1 MERARAVWPAGRP
14 VISASRIRVLASAAG
29 QVIGAEDMFG
39 KAGFPIVTLVAA
51 ICAVFG
57 ARATAAAPAPTTLI
71 RDVAVF
77 DGARSIGRHDV
88 LLAGGRIAAI
98 DFKGKP
104 AAGTV
109 IVEGKG
115 RTLLP
120 GLIDSHV
127 HAFQA
132 LDIPL
137 LFGVTTQLDMF
148 MDIKGA
154 RETKARMAR
163 GENTAAADLYTAGT
177 LATAPHGHGTEYGIA
192 IPTLTTPGEA
202 EAWVTARIAEGS
214 DYIKIIDEPGT
225 TVGRALPTLDVP
237 TIRALVAAAHR
248 HGKLAVVHAESLA
261 TANDSVNAGADG
273 LMHLFIDTDGG
284 EAFAHLAKAHHV
296 FVTPTYTVFEGFFG
310 RAGGAILL
318 RRNPDF
324 ATLLTKAATAT
335 LHQSFGQDRSAILDQ
350 REAAN
355 IMALRRAGV
364 PLLAGTDSGNPGTW
378 YGASLHREL
387 DLLVKAGLT
396 PAEALTAATA
406 APAKA
411 FRLADRGRIARGL
424 VADVLLVEGDP
435 TVDIGA
441 VHHIVDVWKDGVSAA
456 PLRAAQRAKV
466 AAELAQAGAP
476 AMLLPADGRIGLFS
490 NAGGKTVLAAP
501 FGVGWSP
508 TTDAIMAG
516 KSHIDLAVAGA
527 APDGQPALVMTG
539 ALTPDFAFP
548 WAGVGFMPGAK
559 PFAPINLSSAT
570 AITFWTRG
578 EGAAFA
584 VLGFSA
590 AAQRP
595 ASAAFPV
602 GADWKQVTIP
612 FDEIKGFDP
621 RAATMLAIIATTQPG
636 PFRLEIADVR
646 LVGR

>member
-1 MERARAVWPAGRP
+1 MMGRLG
-14 VISASRIRVLASAAG
+14 RRLLA
-29 QVIGAEDMFG
+29 
-39 KAGFPIVTLVAA
+39 LVAA
-51 ICAVFG
+51 LCAGLVAHGVG
-57 ARATAAAPAPTTLI
+57 AVEAPTTLI
-71 RDVAVF
+71 RNVAVF
-77 DGARSIGRHDV
+77 DGERTIGRHDV

-98 DFKGKP
+98 DFRGTP

-109 IVEGKG
+109 VVEGKG

-148 MDIKGA
+148 MAIEDA

-163 GENTAAADLYTAGT
+163 GENTAAADLFTAGT
-177 LATAPHGHGTEYGIA
+177 LATVPHGHGTEYGLA

-225 TVGRALPTLDVP
+225 TVGRVLPTLDVP

-248 HGKLAVVHAESLA
+248 HGKLAVVHAQSLA
-261 TANDSVNAGADG
+261 TATDSINAGADG

-284 EAFAHLAKAHHV
+284 DAFAALARAHHV

-318 RRNPDF
+318 QQNPDF
-324 ATLLTKAATAT
+324 AALLGKAATAS
-335 LHQSFGQDRSAILDQ
+335 LHQSFGEDRSAILDQ

-355 IMALRRAGV
+355 IMALHRAGV

-396 PAEALTAATA
+396 PSEALTAATA

-411 FRLADRGRIARGL
+411 FRLPDRGRIAKGL

-435 TVDIGA
+435 TADIGA
-441 VHHIVDVWKDGVSAA
+441 VHQIVDVWKDGVSAA

-466 AAELAQAGAP
+466 AAELAQGAAP
-476 AMLLPADGRIGLFS
+476 AIPLPADGRIGLFS
-490 NAGGKTVLAAP
+490 SAGGKAVLAAP
-501 FGVGWSP
+501 FGVGWSA

-516 KSHIDLAVAGA
+516 KSHVDLAVTGA
-527 APDGQPALVMTG
+527 APNGQPALVMTG
-539 ALTPDFAFP
+539 ALTVDFPFP

-559 PFAPINLSSAT
+559 PFAPVNLSSAT
-570 AITFWTRG
+570 AITFWARG
-578 EGAAFA
+578 QGAAFA

-590 AAQRP
+590 GTQRP
-595 ASAAFPV
+595 ASAAFAV

-612 FDEIKGFDP
+612 FDRISGFDP
-621 RAATMLAIIATTQPG
+621 HAATMLAIIATTTPG
-636 PFRLEIADVR
+636 PFRLEVADVR